1 MNKKIEL
8 SAGEEI
14 IKTTKPHSA
23 SFLSSPT
30 FWLGVFLVFLWLPKG
45 LFAGFQLIRFLS
57 GISGLSLI
65 ALAYL
70 RRVFA
75 YKFYFTDQRVIS
87 NYSFVRKAYR
97 EIYYRNLFEVKVI
110 QGIFGKIC
118 GYADLW
124 LYGHQGG
131 WVVGRMRGV
140 RLGDCQIVVRKAWKG
155 NSKSKP

>member
-1 MNKKIEL
+1 MKIKPNL

-14 IKTTKPHSA
+14 IKITRPHSA
-23 SFLSSPT
+23 SFLSSPV
-30 FWLGVFLVFLWLPKG
+30 FWVGLSLAILWLPMG
-45 LFAGFQLIRFLS
+45 PLTSLRLIRFLL
-57 GISGLSLI
+57 GVFGFSLI
-65 ALAYL
+65 ALAYI

-75 YKFYFTDQRVIS
+75 YKFYFTDQRVVS
-87 NYSFVRKAYR
+87 NYVFLRKAYR
-97 EIYYRNLFEVKVI
+97 EIYFKNILEVKVI

-140 RLGDCQIVVRKAWKG
+140 RLGDCEIVVNKAWKS
-155 NSKSKP
+155 NV